1 MSEIAPPRQL
11 RRWVWHM
18 LDCPVFISG
27 SRMRVLGTFL
37 VLSGILLAACTPRV
51 NKINLGDKMR
61 REVRV
66 GLDVAEVGKYLQ
78 SLEVNGVKPNMT
90 PYVRSNSP
98 YTVPGFDGKETEAVG
113 SISASFNNGLAGR
126 GWGFCPEAFVIFY
139 FDQSDKL
146 VRYVVDC

>member
-1 MSEIAPPRQL
+1 
-11 RRWVWHM
+11 
-18 LDCPVFISG
+18 
-27 SRMRVLGTFL
+27 MRVLGAFL
-37 VLSGILLAACTPRV
+37 VLSGILLAACTSRV
-51 NKINLGDKMR
+51 NKGNLGDKMR

-66 GLDVAEVGKYLQ
+66 GVDVADMEKYLQ
-78 SLEVNGVKPNMT
+78 SLEVNGVKPNIT

-98 YTVPGFDGKETEAVG
+98 YTVPGFDGKDTEVVG
-113 SISASFNNGLAGR
+113 SMSASFNNGLAGR